1 MSGGDWKQMF
11 KAIQENDFE
20 LVKYY
25 LRLGIDPNYQHPEYM
40 ALPLAES
47 MRYKNIEIAAL
58 LLNNGADPNITEM
71 ESRRTPIEMAK
82 QLNHQAFIDL
92 LHEHTK

>member
-11 KAIQENDFE
+11 KAIQINDFE

-47 MRYKNIEIAAL
+47 IRYKNIEIAAL
-58 LLNNGADPNITEM
+58 LLKNDADPNIMEM
-71 ESRRTPIEMAK
+71 ESRMTPIEMAK

-92 LHEHTK
+92 LEQHTK